1 MVSTTIHID
10 MVTATAKVEPMI
22 KGLSGPIR
30 VDFSENLNLIN
41 SHMYKNCNAGYGS
54 ARQQYGA
61 PVYGKHRGGAGPYRR
76 PKNNVPVNIIDK
88 EDVFEVHLYAL
99 GFDKENIT
107 VSVSEN
113 LLSVN
118 GTRTLAEGEAPNFLR
133 QEYPIKS
140 FERVIQLNDKVDVA
154 GISARQENGVLIVT
168 LPKKPE
174 TSKPGQNI
182 AIA

>member
-1 MVSTTIHID
+1 MH
-10 MVTATAKVEPMI
+10 
-22 KGLSGPIR
+22 
-30 VDFSENLNLIN
+30 
-41 SHMYKNCNAGYGS
+41 KNCNAGYGS
-54 ARQQYGA
+54 ARQQYGV
-61 PVYGKHRGGAGPYRR
+61 PFYGKFRGGAGPYRR

-88 EDVFEVHLYAL
+88 GDEFEVHVYAV

-107 VSVSEN
+107 VSVSDD
-113 LLSVN
+113 LLYIN
-118 GTRTLAEGEAPNFLR
+118 GTRNLDEGEAPNFLR

-154 GISARQENGVLIVT
+154 GISARQENGMLIVT

-174 TSKPGQNI
+174 ASKPEQTI